1 MRFSRKSSGVTFDS
15 VRHPFPPARFCGRL
29 FILIA
34 VLEIAALV
42 LGLVAGWLALTHFF
56 HERMVSYSLRLAR
69 RALRLRRKSVVVDGM
84 RIVYLEGGHG
94 EPLILLHGI
103 GADKDN
109 FLLVAHFLRRRF
121 RLLIPDLPGFGES
134 DKPVD
139 AGYAVPQQIA
149 RLRAFSQAVNVPRF
163 HLGGNS
169 MGGFIAG
176 AYAAHYPKDVRSLW
190 LLAPAGVKG
199 AKPSELMNALADA
212 ASELPIFARSIDE
225 MRKLI
230 AFVNHRPLW
239 MPRFVLATMAAQQRR
254 NYSLNRK
261 IVAQLVDGPGLDEL
275 MHSKLRVPA
284 LIVWGNR
291 DRALDVSG
299 AEVMSRIL
307 PKAKIVI
314 MPDVGHVPMI
324 ESPRQTA
331 NDLLAFHR
339 SLPRT

>member
-1 MRFSRKSSGVTFDS
+1 MTDVI
-15 VRHPFPPARFCGRL
+15 V
-29 FILIA
+29 
-34 VLEIAALV
+34 VLV
-42 LGLVAGWLALTHFF
+42 GLCCGWLIVTLVF
-56 HERMVSYSLRLAR
+56 HEQLVSLCLRFVR
-69 RALRLRRKSVVVDGM
+69 RSLRLRRRSVQVGGL
-84 RIVYLEGGHG
+84 RIVYLEGGRG
-94 EPLILLHGI
+94 EPLILLHGL

-109 FLLVAHFLRRRF
+109 FLLVARMLRPHF

-134 DKPVD
+134 DKPAD
-139 AGYAVPQQIA
+139 ANYQLAQQIE
-149 RLRAFSQAVNVPRF
+149 RLRAFSQAVGAPHF

-169 MGGFIAG
+169 MGGLLAG
-176 AYAAHYPKDVRSLW
+176 AYAAHHPQDVRSLW

-199 AKPSELMNALADA
+199 AKPSELMRAIADA

-254 NYSLNRK
+254 NYSLNRR

-275 MHSKLRVPA
+275 MHSQLDVPA
-284 LIVWGNR
+284 LIVWGDR

-299 AEVMSRIL
+299 AEVMRRIL
-307 PKAKIVI
+307 PQAKIII

-324 ESPRQTA
+324 ESPRQA
-331 NDLLAFHR
+331 ALDFLAFRNELRGR
-339 SLPRT
+339 SVPR